1 MVCFN
6 QKQRGGF
13 ELHARSLN
21 PSTFLQY
28 HNWTGPGDDVKAKT
42 DVNGNPLPQYNYI
55 NSLDKTSFEHDNSY
69 HYAKKAYEENKNPEN
84 WKLQRKKIDEAD
96 NKYVHD
102 SWNDPDEPILGKL
115 ASTAV
120 YLKNKAENVG
130 ILPTRLISGFG
141 TQAEN
146 QEEDDDEPK
155 DPCLKLRQLV
165 KHQYSHE
172 KRKAKKQLIKTQH
185 GGLAP
190 IVIAG
195 LTALVGA
202 LGKKFGEDAYEF
214 VKKKIQG
221 KGHSIPY
228 HKTRKEKIE
237 FLKQLVNSLK

>member
-6 QKQRGGF
+6 QSKMRGGM

-21 PSTFLQY
+21 PSTFLQR
-28 HNWTGPGDDVKAKT
+28 HNFTGPGDIIPEKT
-42 DVNGNPLPQYNYI
+42 DQQGNPLPQYTPI
-55 NSLDKTSFEHDNSY
+55 NSLDRKSFEHDKAY

-102 SWNDPDEPILGKL
+102 AWNDTNEPILGKL

-146 QEEDDDEPK
+146 PEDEYDEEPK
-155 DPCLKLRQLV
+155 DPCLKLRQLI

-172 KRKAKKQLIKTQH
+172 KRKAKKQLIKH
-185 GGLAP
+185 GGLIPLAP
-190 IVIAG
+190 VAIAIGTTIASKLAGDLYEYIKSKLSKKDQKGG
-195 LTALVGA
+195 L
-202 LGKKFGEDAYEF
+202 
-214 VKKKIQG
+214 IMN
-221 KGHSIPY
+221 
-228 HKTRKEKIE
+228 HK
-237 FLKQLVNSLK
+237 SLTN

>member
-6 QKQRGGF
+6 SQKQRGGF

-42 DVNGNPLPQYNYI
+42 DQHGNPLPQYNYI
-55 NSLDKTSFEHDNSY
+55 NSLDKKSFEHDKAY

-155 DPCLKLRQLV
+155 DP
-165 KHQYSHE
+165 
-172 KRKAKKQLIKTQH
+172 
-185 GGLAP
+185 
-190 IVIAG
+190 
-195 LTALVGA
+195 
-202 LGKKFGEDAYEF
+202 
-214 VKKKIQG
+214 
-221 KGHSIPY
+221 
-228 HKTRKEKIE
+228 
-237 FLKQLVNSLK
+237 